1 MTVWWISSDPLVSS
15 TNKTDRHDITE
26 ILLIVNQTNKH
37 YSNLTVTKIFSTY
50 YYRLDPGKHLHSFI
64 RPADVTGE
72 NLGSRPRSRYPAIVI
87 SVVENTADIMSR
99 SDSQIVS
106 TLYMFLNLLFIVL
119 II

>member
-1 MTVWWISSDPLVSS
+1 M
-15 TNKTDRHDITE
+15 
-26 ILLIVNQTNKH
+26 
-37 YSNLTVTKIFSTY
+37 
-50 YYRLDPGKHLHSFI
+50 
-64 RPADVTGE
+64 TGE